1 LLPLKPD
8 PDAARNQAVRSL
20 TRAAITTG
28 LAALDRGIRPARF
41 AQETWPQDNGVALVL
56 RSSSGLLTRDDAP
69 ALLAI
74 STAFLSALVPMSA
87 GADLF
92 NRSLNL
98 SFGPGVGT
106 ISVPRLAIPNA
117 DFVREGEA
125 IPVVQASPVT
135 AATLRPCNIKVMV
148 MATWELLS
156 NPSAEDLL
164 RAMLIE
170 STAPA
175 LDRAS
180 ND

>member
-1 LLPLKPD
+1 MLPLKPD

-41 AQETWPQDNGVALVL
+41 AQETWPQDNDVALVP

-117 DFVREGEA
+117 DFVSQGGGGDSRGA
-125 IPVVQASPVT
+125 GQPGDCRDASSLQYQGHGDGNLGIAEQP
-135 AATLRPCNIKVMV
+135 LR
-148 MATWELLS
+148 
-156 NPSAEDLL
+156 
-164 RAMLIE
+164 RG
-170 STAPA
+170 PA
-175 LDRAS
+175 QSHVD
-180 ND
+180 